1 MKPSLRLLAK
11 QLQALARKFGYEI
24 RKAPSAGFR
33 PAPVFKLALQC
44 LTFKYGE
51 TLRFIQ
57 VGANDGIFGDPLREH
72 ILAHKWRGVLVEPQP
87 EIFEQL
93 KANYAG
99 LEDRLSFENV
109 AITGLS
115 NTVTLYRAKDTF
127 RKTDGTT
134 IFRSSL
140 ASLNPR
146 FASILLGV
154 KAVDLEAISVP
165 TARLDDLVA
174 KYRLHDL
181 ELLQI
186 DTEGHEPQVLD
197 TLDLS
202 KTKPKLIQFEH
213 GHLSPKVLGG
223 ITESLNAHDY
233 LVYYGGYQADSLAMH
248 CSLFES

>member
-1 MKPSLRLLAK
+1 MR
-11 QLQALARKFGYEI
+11 
-24 RKAPSAGFR
+24 
-33 PAPVFKLALQC
+33 
-44 LTFKYGE
+44 
-51 TLRFIQ
+51 
-57 VGANDGIFGDPLREH
+57 
-72 ILAHKWRGVLVEPQP
+72 
-87 EIFEQL
+87 
-93 KANYAG
+93 G

-154 KAVDLEAISVP
+154 KAVDLEAILVP

-181 ELLQI
+181 DLLHI